1 MGLKA
6 SRLYQRTGGVNSRS
20 ASSIFLGESI
30 ECPVVIGKRTALSWS
45 RRAIDFQR
53 PGLVTGQGPQV
64 FAETPGEGSGLRVS

>member
-1 MGLKA
+1 
-6 SRLYQRTGGVNSRS
+6 
-20 ASSIFLGESI
+20 LGESI